1 MAEAN
6 SEMLEEQLKRRSTA
20 PSARVVSGPAASP
33 VTSNLTYG
41 SRPSSPMPGNISEQR
56 PRPSSLNLA
65 SLPANSAPSSAAHE
79 SSKSWFWSNN
89 KKKPNEAP
97 TTSGR
102 TSGEYSKGLATA
114 PMPVTSGGALPGGRP
129 VPTRSATHSGQPVT
143 GVSKSLG
150 TDAILL
156 RQSSTSPS
164 TPTHTPGPALVS
176 NAELASLR
184 TAYSSALSKLS
195 SLTTELADLKRTN
208 SAMEAELESL
218 SQALFEEANKMV
230 AEERKRRAEVE
241 ENLKEVREE
250 REALKETVKVLGGKV
265 SPTHEDGE
273 PPKKKASEE
282 MEEPLVPRDLDKH
295 YAALRKT
302 IHNVASPPISPPAST
317 SRLPATFELPES
329 GPASRASPEEMSRPL
344 SVSLPAESNPWASSA
359 EFAEAPAG
367 LGLGVEEG
375 ESVPT
380 EFRLSVITPSPRQEK
395 GGEGL
400 LGSGLE

>member
-65 SLPANSAPSSAAHE
+65 SLPTNSAPSSATHE
-79 SSKSWFWSNN
+79 SNKSWFWSSN

-102 TSGEYSKGLATA
+102 TSGEYSKGLTTP
-114 PMPVTSGGALPGGRP
+114 PMPVPSSGALPGGRP

-150 TDAILL
+150 TDAILPK
-156 RQSSTSPS
+156 QSSTSPS

-218 SQALFEEANKMV
+218 SQALFEEANMMV
-230 AEERKRRAEVE
+230 ADERKRRAEVE

-250 REALKETVKVLGGKV
+250 REALKETVKVLGGRV
-265 SPTHEDGE
+265 SPTHEVDE

-282 MEEPLVPRDLDKH
+282 VEGPLVPRDLDKH

-329 GPASRASPEEMSRPL
+329 GPASRASRGEMSRPL

-359 EFAEAPAG
+359 ESAEAPVG

-375 ESVPT
+375 EIVPT

>member
-41 SRPSSPMPGNISEQR
+41 NRPSSPVPGNISEQR
-56 PRPSSLNLA
+56 PRPSSLNLV
-65 SLPANSAPSSAAHE
+65 SLPTNSAPSSAAHE

-89 KKKPNEAP
+89 KKKPNEGP
-97 TTSGR
+97 M
-102 TSGEYSKGLATA
+102 SGEYSKGLVTP
-114 PMPVTSGGALPGGRP
+114 PMPVPSGGALPEGRP

-150 TDAILL
+150 TDAILPK
-156 RQSSTSPS
+156 QSSTRPS

-230 AEERKRRAEVE
+230 ADERKRRAEVE

-265 SPTHEDGE
+265 SPTHEDDE
-273 PPKKKASEE
+273 LPKKKASEE
-282 MEEPLVPRDLDKH
+282 VEEPLVPRDLDKH

-359 EFAEAPAG
+359 ESAEAPVG

-375 ESVPT
+375 ESAPT

-395 GGEGL
+395 AGEGL